1 MKELLIYLYGLERR
15 GIKVGLDHT
24 KRLLEKVGNP
34 HMRYPTIHISGTNG
48 KGSTCAMIAS
58 IFREANLTTGLYTS
72 PHLLRF
78 NERIRV
84 NGIPISDK
92 DIIRFVNRYRNS
104 FDGIPVTFFE
114 ATTALAFWYFE
125 KSSVDVAV
133 IETGL
138 GGRLDSTNVLS
149 PKLTVITPV
158 ALDHRYLL
166 GKNLR
171 KISREKGGIIKHK
184 VPVVIAPQNREVTH
198 VLQEISGKNNS
209 TCYFVNP
216 PVTLKTNWE
225 KIITQFRLND
235 VTYTTPFLGNH
246 QAVNSATAIQSVL
259 TYDGTVSPTIIQK
272 GMDKTIWPGRLQKL
286 DKTHPIFYDV
296 AHNAHGLKA
305 VLETFDSLFSQ
316 KPIGIF
322 SLKEDKELEL
332 IVDEIRGK
340 FSELITVSTENANL
354 YSSSELSNKLKK
366 YGILSHAAE
375 NIHNAWIKLQY
386 RKDFSV
392 PILIFGSHYIAG
404 DVFDLFDFSFDSGII

>member
-1 MKELLIYLYGLERR
+1 MYYGGDGEKKSLGVQRHMKELLIYLYGLERR

-149 PKLTVITPV
+149 PELTVITPV
-158 ALDHRYLL
+158 ALDHRNLL
-166 GKNLR
+166 G
-171 KISREKGGIIKHK
+171 
-184 VPVVIAPQNREVTH
+184 
-198 VLQEISGKNNS
+198 
-209 TCYFVNP
+209 
-216 PVTLKTNWE
+216 
-225 KIITQFRLND
+225 
-235 VTYTTPFLGNH
+235 
-246 QAVNSATAIQSVL
+246 
-259 TYDGTVSPTIIQK
+259 
-272 GMDKTIWPGRLQKL
+272 
-286 DKTHPIFYDV
+286 
-296 AHNAHGLKA
+296 
-305 VLETFDSLFSQ
+305 
-316 KPIGIF
+316 
-322 SLKEDKELEL
+322 
-332 IVDEIRGK
+332 
-340 FSELITVSTENANL
+340 
-354 YSSSELSNKLKK
+354 
-366 YGILSHAAE
+366 
-375 NIHNAWIKLQY
+375 
-386 RKDFSV
+386 
-392 PILIFGSHYIAG
+392 
-404 DVFDLFDFSFDSGII
+404 